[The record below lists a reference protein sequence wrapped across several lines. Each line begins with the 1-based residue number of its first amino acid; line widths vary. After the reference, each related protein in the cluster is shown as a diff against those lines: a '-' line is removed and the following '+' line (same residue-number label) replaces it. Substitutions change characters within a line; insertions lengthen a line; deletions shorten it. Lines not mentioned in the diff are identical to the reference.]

1 MNNLSGRER
10 RLVVIFAVVLV
21 VMAGY
26 FLFGR
31 GGGDPIVIE
40 DVLPPVEQTPAVVV
54 PDPLA
59 SPTFR
64 IPPDA
69 RDPFT
74 AG

>member
-21 VMAGY
+21 VMVGF

-40 DVLPPVEQTPAVVV
+40 DVLPTMGPSPTEVVTV
-54 PDPLA
+54 PTA